1 MKDIEA
7 VPHIPEA
14 DSFQIRES
22 LQGVRCAIRAHR
34 RLIIACVALTTGLV
48 ALYVSLWPPTFQARL
63 LVAADS
69 EKNTERIAFYQG
81 WNVFR
86 RDDLPDEITLMTTD
100 PVLIEVVQR
109 LNLRYEDVYH
119 PFGSYVTHLWVHSWI
134 GQTYRNLKHA
144 LIPERGGR
152 YAPSEAQLARYEV
165 LRDLHNG
172 VNIQVVNLQQVG
184 EVNIGALTVSG
195 SNQRV
200 AQIANAI
207 AAVYLEQRRNRYVS
221 EATQAYLS
229 LRGER
234 DKALAELAQ
243 LDDEAEQ
250 FRSHQGL
257 FLYFEKDKAQIDEW
271 VARQAA
277 VTDLQAQIT
286 EHESTLEVIEQQ
298 LAVESQPI
306 MSNRIFKDSANAARL
321 AQLEAERAQARELY
335 RPQSREVREIEDQ
348 IKNALSGFG
357 ADKSTVIVRNPQ
369 KVGESYE
376 GLLAQKHAIESQL
389 AGERAA
395 YTIKKSEV
403 ETMRA
408 VLDRIPAN
416 VQVNHQFER
425 RQAALESNYS
435 ALNEKLAVAA
445 VSMATARSA
454 PSALRVVENAS
465 TPEQPVWPMTKLLL
479 AAALGLGFAV
489 GVIGAVTLDSF
500 FGRVTRYRMAARRVD
515 FPTCAV
521 VARDPKFVEQIY
533 RLKTAD
539 PQRLLS
545 GL

>member
-14 DSFQIRES
+14 DSFQVREA
-22 LQGVRCAIRAHR
+22 LQGIRCAIRAHR
-34 RLIIACVALTTGLV
+34 RFVITCVALTTGLV
-48 ALYVSLWPPTFQARL
+48 ATYMWLWPPTFQARL

-69 EKNTERIAFYQG
+69 DKNTERTAFYQG

-86 RDDLPDEITLMTTD
+86 RDDLPDEITLMTTE
-100 PVLIEVVQR
+100 PVLAEVVQR

-119 PFGSYVTHLWVHSWI
+119 PFGSYVAHLWTHSWL

-144 LIPERGGR
+144 VFPKRAGL
-152 YAPSEAQLARYEV
+152 YAPSEVQLARYEV
-165 LRDLHNG
+165 LRDLRNS

-200 AQIANAI
+200 GQVANAI
-207 AAVYLEQRRNRYVS
+207 ATVYLEQRRNRYVN

-229 LRGER
+229 LRDER

-243 LDDEAEQ
+243 LDGEAEQ
-250 FRSHQGL
+250 FRARQGL
-257 FLYFEKDKAQIDEW
+257 LLYFEKDKAQIDEW

-277 VTDLQAQIT
+277 VTDLEAQIT
-286 EHESTLEVIEQQ
+286 EHGRTLEVIERQ

-306 MSNRIFKDSANAARL
+306 MSDRIFKDSANTERL
-321 AQLEAERAQARELY
+321 AQLEAARAQAKELY
-335 RPQSREVREIEDQ
+335 LPQSREVREIEDQ
-348 IKNALSGFG
+348 IKNALNGFG
-357 ADKSTVIVRNPQ
+357 ADKAAVIVRNPQ
-369 KVGESYE
+369 KVSDSYE
-376 GLLAQKHAIESQL
+376 GLLARKHAIESQL

-395 YTIKKSEV
+395 YAIKKSEV
-403 ETMRA
+403 ERMRD
-408 VLDRIPAN
+408 VLDHIPAN
-416 VQVNHQFER
+416 VQVNHEFER
-425 RQAALESNYS
+425 RQASLESNYA

-465 TPEQPVWPMTKLLL
+465 APEEPVWPMAKPLL
-479 AAALGLGFAV
+479 AAALGLGFTV
-489 GVIGAVTLDSF
+489 GVVGAVTLDSF
-500 FGRVTRYRMAARRVD
+500 SGRVTRYRVAARRTD

-521 VARDPKFVEQIY
+521 VARDPKFVEQVY
-533 RLKTAD
+533 GLKAGD
-539 PQRLLS
+539 PQRLIAEL
-545 GL
+545 